1 MDSTVLKRSVVINH
15 HKTSVSLEDA
25 FWKAIKN
32 IAAARSQTLSELV
45 AEVDSERR
53 QGNLSSAL
61 RLYVLE
67 HYRTRAQGGGAG
79 DRTTGGPEARQPEP
93 RQSEQRQ
100 PEPRQDNAAL
110 NH

>member
-32 IAAARSQTLSELV
+32 IAAARNLTLSELV

-67 HYRTRAQGGGAG
+67 HYRSRAQGGGTG
-79 DRTTGGPEARQPEP
+79 TGGPEP
-93 RQSEQRQ
+93 RQSEEARH
-100 PEPRQDNAAL
+100 ETVAL
-110 NH
+110 GHH

>member
-25 FWKAIKN
+25 FWKAIKG
-32 IAAARSQTLSELV
+32 IAAGRSMTLSDLV
-45 AEVDSERR
+45 AAVDSDRR

-67 HYRTRAQGGGAG
+67 HYRSRAQGASG
-79 DRTTGGPEARQPEP
+79 DRESGDRASEASREM
-93 RQSEQRQ
+93 R
-100 PEPRQDNAAL
+100 A
-110 NH
+110 